1 VLPVIIQRV
10 GTRSPDTAALL
21 RSRGLRSTPQR
32 RAILEAFKG
41 GPYEHLSAEEVHSR
55 ASQAM
60 PDLGRGTVYAALA
73 EFTELGL
80 LGAVGAPEPV
90 RYEVNV
96 DRHDHFRCRLC
107 LRLFDIDLALTE
119 PDGRD
124 GFRIERIELR
134 AEGICKECGDY
145 GGGLDRGSD
154 SIRDDDSPMPG
165 LDARGVAA
173 RKLDTALGTIHL
185 VATDAGLIR
194 VAFAEDAEV
203 PQIDEVARSRR
214 GSVAAR
220 GQVDRAVMGLERYL
234 SGDAS
239 AVDCEIDWS
248 VVRPEQHSALEA
260 AAEIPYGA
268 TRSYSDLGIDVD
280 PRILGESLGSNP
292 LPIVS
297 PCHRV
302 IRGLEVPTSFVGG
315 SERRRWLLDHE
326 QPGV

>member
-1 VLPVIIQRV
+1 MA
-10 GTRSPDTAALL
+10 TESPDTAALL

-32 RAILEAFKG
+32 RAILEAFRG
-41 GPYEHLSAEEVHSR
+41 GSYEHLSAEEVHAR

-96 DRHDHFRCRLC
+96 ERHDHFRCRLC
-107 LRLFDIDLALTE
+107 LRLFDIDLGLPE
-119 PDGRD
+119 PKKHD
-124 GFRIERIELR
+124 GFRVERIELR
-134 AEGICKECGDY
+134 AEGICEECGDY
-145 GGGLDRGSD
+145 GGGLDKGARA
-154 SIRDDDSPMPG
+154 IRADKSATPG

-194 VAFAEDAEV
+194 LAFPEDAEV
-203 PQIDEVARSRR
+203 PHIDEVTRRRR
-214 GSVAAR
+214 GSAAAR
-220 GQVDRAVMGLERYL
+220 GQLDRAAAGLERYL
-234 SGDAS
+234 AGDVPY
-239 AVDCEIDWS
+239 VDCEVDWS
-248 VVRPEQHSALEA
+248 AIGSDQHSALEA

-268 TRSYSDLGIDVD
+268 GRSYSNLGVGVE
-280 PRILGESLGSNP
+280 PRVLGESFGTNP
-292 LPIVS
+292 IPIVR

-302 IRGLEVPTSFVGG
+302 MRGLEVPAGWVGG
-315 SERRRWLLDHE
+315 PERRQWLLELERPD
-326 QPGV
+326 P